1 MLFILPLL
9 LFWLLL
15 PQHGFVLMEVFVVFL
30 RKTEIL
36 EIILSFF
43 CCFRLCFFLIC
54 SSFWKFYCFFSPYY
68 GSDYLQHSDRKVHK
82 ELILTLLLHPVLYA
96 LWCNL
101 LQHQIFLSRLKV
113 PDSEDSYIESKGA
126 AWQNRKLC

>member
-9 LFWLLL
+9 LFWLFL
-15 PQHGFVLMEVFVVFL
+15 PQHGFVLIEVIVFFL

-43 CCFRLCFFLIC
+43 CCFLLYFFLIC
-54 SSFWKFYCFFSPYY
+54 SSFWKFYSVFFTLLRH
-68 GSDYLQHSDRKVHK
+68 LQHSDRKVHK
-82 ELILTLLLHPVLYA
+82 ELVLTLLLHPVLYA